1 MAEFTIYIFI
11 CLFLSINLVTYCFIR
26 HIGTGLP
33 TKDETSETT
42 VRNLYCP
49 CSFTCFFLCKLI
61 KYAFLK
67 TKFKAEVSL
76 WSSWVSGRLYSLI
89 LCGYYYLFPW
99 LVRGAVQNW
108 DFFITNTNTT
118 HKPCIRIIFSSG
130 IHCIN
135 VVWRRY
141 ITAYTCVFVG
151 ANSRDPK
158 RIYEIWKFR

>member
-1 MAEFTIYIFI
+1 MFYTTYRDRVTHKGWDFRANCTEFILS
-11 CLFLSINLVTYCFIR
+11 LFL
-26 HIGTGLP
+26 
-33 TKDETSETT
+33 
-42 VRNLYCP
+42 
-49 CSFTCFFLCKLI
+49 FTCFFLCKLI

-118 HKPCIRIIFSSG
+118 HKPCILIIFSSG

-135 VVWRRY
+135 VVWRRK
-141 ITAYTCVFVG
+141 ITAYTCIFVG
-151 ANSRDPK
+151 ANSRDPR
-158 RIYEIWKFR
+158 RIFEIWKFR